1 MCELPSTTGGMST
14 TASVPTVHW
23 HTGRP
28 MSSDASWAMEM
39 WKAKNA
45 SHISTALTTAARYTR
60 PQHQTEKLQLWL
72 DEKTGA
78 GQFLFKLDDD
88 PAAQRELPVLAEE
101 PLQINFRAIRSIL
114 SADSESSIIDEV
126 ISLYKVLD
134 LAGEGGEQPDLQD
147 LIANLREA
155 RSEWDWKEKIDPTN
169 ISIAPAIGQLTEPGI
184 YNRAVLIPMEN
195 SPYTRGLES

>member
-45 SHISTALTTAARYTR
+45 SHISTAPTAAARYTR

-78 GQFLFKLDDD
+78 GQYYAPVSSCLFLLSID
-88 PAAQRELPVLAEE
+88 PHRLC
-101 PLQINFRAIRSIL
+101 S
-114 SADSESSIIDEV
+114 
-126 ISLYKVLD
+126 
-134 LAGEGGEQPDLQD
+134 GEQGTNYITRPH
-147 LIANLREA
+147 AREDGMA
-155 RSEWDWKEKIDPTN
+155 RRFPRWREEQIFAS
-169 ISIAPAIGQLTEPGI
+169 
-184 YNRAVLIPMEN
+184 NRRSSNGDRWQECGAGGT
-195 SPYTRGLES
+195 S

>member
-1 MCELPSTTGGMST
+1 MCELPSTTVGMST

-78 GQFLFKLDDD
+78 GQGGLPCLASLNLNSASSTAKL
-88 PAAQRELPVLAEE
+88 LAKLT
-101 PLQINFRAIRSIL
+101 PWRDNFRA
-114 SADSESSIIDEV
+114 
-126 ISLYKVLD
+126 
-134 LAGEGGEQPDLQD
+134 GECL
-147 LIANLREA
+147 
-155 RSEWDWKEKIDPTN
+155 
-169 ISIAPAIGQLTEPGI
+169 
-184 YNRAVLIPMEN
+184 
-195 SPYTRGLES
+195 

>member
-1 MCELPSTTGGMST
+1 MCELPSTTGGMNT

-45 SHISTALTTAARYTR
+45 SHISTAPTTAARYTR

-78 GQFLFKLDDD
+78 GHT
-88 PAAQRELPVLAEE
+88 P
-101 PLQINFRAIRSIL
+101 
-114 SADSESSIIDEV
+114 
-126 ISLYKVLD
+126 
-134 LAGEGGEQPDLQD
+134 
-147 LIANLREA
+147 
-155 RSEWDWKEKIDPTN
+155 PTN
-169 ISIAPAIGQLTEPGI
+169 FAMVSRFHLAYFQEV
-184 YNRAVLIPMEN
+184 R
-195 SPYTRGLES
+195 

>member
-78 GQFLFKLDDD
+78 GQVHV
-88 PAAQRELPVLAEE
+88 ALAHFGDHFVPEATN
-101 PLQINFRAIRSIL
+101 L
-114 SADSESSIIDEV
+114 
-126 ISLYKVLD
+126 
-134 LAGEGGEQPDLQD
+134 LAL
-147 LIANLREA
+147 L
-155 RSEWDWKEKIDPTN
+155 
-169 ISIAPAIGQLTEPGI
+169 
-184 YNRAVLIPMEN
+184 VV
-195 SPYTRGLES
+195 

>member
-45 SHISTALTTAARYTR
+45 SHISTAPTTAARYTR

-78 GQFLFKLDDD
+78 GHQ
-88 PAAQRELPVLAEE
+88 QSAE
-101 PLQINFRAIRSIL
+101 
-114 SADSESSIIDEV
+114 
-126 ISLYKVLD
+126 
-134 LAGEGGEQPDLQD
+134 
-147 LIANLREA
+147 
-155 RSEWDWKEKIDPTN
+155 
-169 ISIAPAIGQLTEPGI
+169 LTEPGI
-184 YNRAVLIPMEN
+184 GSFHDPSALV
-195 SPYTRGLES
+195 SPH

>member
-45 SHISTALTTAARYTR
+45 SHISTALTTTARYTR

-72 DEKTGA
+72 DEKNGA
-78 GQFLFKLDDD
+78 GQPTAMILTPAFFKYITI
-88 PAAQRELPVLAEE
+88 RCRGE
-101 PLQINFRAIRSIL
+101 PRS
-114 SADSESSIIDEV
+114 
-126 ISLYKVLD
+126 
-134 LAGEGGEQPDLQD
+134 
-147 LIANLREA
+147 
-155 RSEWDWKEKIDPTN
+155 
-169 ISIAPAIGQLTEPGI
+169 
-184 YNRAVLIPMEN
+184 
-195 SPYTRGLES
+195 

>member
-1 MCELPSTTGGMST
+1 MCELPSTTVGMST

-78 GQFLFKLDDD
+78 GQLTIQIRHACTAPLS
-88 PAAQRELPVLAEE
+88 RECRL
-101 PLQINFRAIRSIL
+101 N
-114 SADSESSIIDEV
+114 
-126 ISLYKVLD
+126 K
-134 LAGEGGEQPDLQD
+134 
-147 LIANLREA
+147 
-155 RSEWDWKEKIDPTN
+155 
-169 ISIAPAIGQLTEPGI
+169 
-184 YNRAVLIPMEN
+184 
-195 SPYTRGLES
+195 

>member
-78 GQFLFKLDDD
+78 GQSRC
-88 PAAQRELPVLAEE
+88 AALQEELRQGIEAELPGT
-101 PLQINFRAIRSIL
+101 RS
-114 SADSESSIIDEV
+114 
-126 ISLYKVLD
+126 
-134 LAGEGGEQPDLQD
+134 G
-147 LIANLREA
+147 
-155 RSEWDWKEKIDPTN
+155 
-169 ISIAPAIGQLTEPGI
+169 
-184 YNRAVLIPMEN
+184 
-195 SPYTRGLES
+195 